1 MARRGFHSG
10 SNNTVILFFFMDK
23 KSLMCQDWINEN
35 GLFIWIWSEICKH
48 LTIEF
53 QEEDLRLGTKPRDLI
68 RKWFKMIAQAS
79 RKVRPCVRLSALR
92 RLYQHLSLR
101 NSSLVQQ
108 FPWPVGILTLQRKG
122 FRPIAL
128 HLGHHQDSEDT
139 WNPITQGMLKKLWPL
154 SWSREAVRGLSYVS
168 SNIWRTV
175 KWKRGWIL
183 ILCHFRRRVK
193 KEVTVGNKC
202 VSLLWFLCPELC

>member
-79 RKVRPCVRLSALR
+79 RKVHPCVRHCRPSVACTSICLWETAHWSSNSHGPWEFWPCRGRASDQSHCTWDITRILRTHEIPSHKGCWRNCGSSAGVEKLSGDYHTCPPIFEGLSNGKGAEFLFSVISDVGLR
-92 RLYQHLSLR
+92 R
-101 NSSLVQQ
+101 
-108 FPWPVGILTLQRKG
+108 
-122 FRPIAL
+122 
-128 HLGHHQDSEDT
+128 
-139 WNPITQGMLKKLWPL
+139 
-154 SWSREAVRGLSYVS
+154 
-168 SNIWRTV
+168 
-175 KWKRGWIL
+175 KWQ
-183 ILCHFRRRVK
+183 
-193 KEVTVGNKC
+193 
-202 VSLLWFLCPELC
+202 